1 MFVRNYIVAFRFLLL
16 LILCF
21 SPSYGVVAP
30 NPFLRPGS
38 EFKPSPTKSLPV
50 KQTNIRPGIA
60 KELDFKGYFIL
71 KGQPFFSLFNKKV
84 NHSEWIT
91 LSEKTYEE
99 FMAQSFDLET
109 ETLTILYEGQ
119 SFDLKL
125 IDAKSGVGIPNSIGK
140 PSPVANSVPGAG
152 KSTSPKI
159 MPPQPNYVPS
169 FPPSITPFAQN
180 QQPGRSTSSFTSSKG
195 GFSSGMPGLSIPGL
209 RNPGPIPPR
218 SVPSYPSNAISPEKS
233 GRGNTGNRNSGS
245 TFPSTSQPSVPN
257 NNLSNDPVDPVN
269 SGISNPVDFQN
280 LPPPPPPPNI
290 LPPSPPPD
298 IEPARE

>member
-38 EFKPSPTKSLPV
+38 EFKSPPIKPSPVQKIVT
-50 KQTNIRPGIA
+50 RPGVA
-60 KELDFKGYFIL
+60 RELDFKGYFIL

-125 IDAKSGVGIPNSIGK
+125 IDAKSGVGLPNSIGK
-140 PSPVANSVPGAG
+140 PSPVAKSVPGAG
-152 KSTSPKI
+152 KSTSQKR
-159 MPPQPNYVPS
+159 MPPKPDFVPEL
-169 FPPSITPFAQN
+169 PSNITPFTQN
-180 QQPGRSTSSFTSSKG
+180 QQPGRSITGLTSSKG
-195 GFSSGMPGLSIPGL
+195 GSSGGIPGLSIPGL
-209 RNPGPIPPR
+209 SYPGAVPRRN
-218 SVPSYPSNAISPEKS
+218 PSNAILPEKS
-233 GRGNTGNRNSGS
+233 GRVNSGNRNSGS
-245 TFPSTSQPSVPN
+245 TFSTTPQTSVPN
-257 NNLSNDPVDPVN
+257 NTLSRDPVDPVN

-290 LPPSPPPD
+290 LPPSPPPN

>member
-1 MFVRNYIVAFRFLLL
+1 
-16 LILCF
+16 
-21 SPSYGVVAP
+21 VVSP

-38 EFKPSPTKSLPV
+38 NQKPPISKPPPAKKTV
-50 KQTNIRPGIA
+50 IRPDVA

-125 IDAKSGVGIPNSIGK
+125 IEAKSGIGLPNSIGK
-140 PSPVANSVPGAG
+140 PSPMAKSVPGAG
-152 KSTSPKI
+152 KSASPKI
-159 MPPQPNYVPS
+159 MAPKPS
-169 FPPSITPFAQN
+169 FVPVLPSRITPFTQN
-180 QQPGRSTSSFTSSKG
+180 QQPGRPTTGFTSSKG
-195 GFSSGMPGLSIPGL
+195 GSSSGIPGLSYPGAVP
-209 RNPGPIPPR
+209 RR
-218 SVPSYPSNAISPEKS
+218 SVPPNPSNTILPGKS
-233 GRGNTGNRNSGS
+233 GRVNSGNRNSGG
-245 TFPSTSQPSVPN
+245 TFSANPQTSVPN
-257 NNLSNDPVDPVN
+257 NTLSRDPVDPVN

-290 LPPSPPPD
+290 LPPSPPPN